1 MASRIDQLISQL
13 ERKAE
18 QIAEAEDQESL
29 IGAEI
34 TELQEESADLAKRLA
49 MAKAALKKAK
59 SAIKGLEADYD
70 ELERVIRQLDPKF
83 SGL

>member
-1 MASRIDQLISQL
+1 MTVTELIRQLQ
-13 ERKAE
+13 RKAD
-18 QIAEAEDQESL
+18 QIAGVEDQESL
-29 IGAEI
+29 IEAEI

-49 MAKAALKKAK
+49 MAKASLKKAK
-59 SAIKGLEADYD
+59 SAIKGLGANYD